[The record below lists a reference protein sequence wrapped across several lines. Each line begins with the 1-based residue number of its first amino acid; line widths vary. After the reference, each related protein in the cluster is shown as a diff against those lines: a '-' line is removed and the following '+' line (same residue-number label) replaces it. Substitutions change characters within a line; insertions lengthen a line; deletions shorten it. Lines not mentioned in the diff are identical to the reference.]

1 MTTQALRFAIATDIH
16 QDIMH
21 DGPQRLQTFLDA
33 AVQAQV
39 DMVVQLGDFCQ
50 PTEANRSFLARWE
63 ALDLPR
69 YSVLGNHDMDG
80 GFTREDAVA
89 YMSMPG
95 RYYSFDQGGWHCIV
109 LDGNDPSDPP
119 VEGYARAVAADQ
131 RAWLAA
137 DLRGT
142 DLPVLL
148 FIHQSLD
155 RGDVDGDQA
164 VLDLLAN
171 HNRAVGRR
179 QVVAVFSG
187 HHHLD
192 YAACIDDIWHVQINS
207 MSNYWMGDPFKHI
220 RYSEAIDAEFP
231 YIKYTAPYRDPL
243 YAIVCVEADGTLE
256 IEGVESE
263 WVGPTPDALGYLKA
277 HGPQLPLAGDSLR
290 PGIASRRLSAP

>member
-1 MTTQALRFAIATDIH
+1 MRTKAIYFAVATDIH
-16 QDIMH
+16 HDIMH
-21 DGPQRLQTFLDA
+21 DGPQRLQTFIA
-33 AVQAQV
+33 AATRARV

-50 PTEANRSFLARWE
+50 PTEANRPFLAQWE
-63 ALDLPR
+63 ALDLPH

-95 RYYSFDQGGWHCIV
+95 RYYSFDRGGWHCII

-119 VEGYARAVAADQ
+119 VAGYARAVAADQ

-155 RGDVDGDQA
+155 REEVDGDRA
-164 VLDLLAN
+164 VLNLLAN
-171 HNRAVGRR
+171 HNRAVGHR
-179 QVVAVFSG
+179 QIIAVFSG

-192 YAACIDDIWHVQINS
+192 YAACIDGIWHVQINS
-207 MSNYWMGDPFKHI
+207 MSNYWMGDPFKTV
-220 RYSEAIDAEFP
+220 RYSTSIDAQFP

-243 YAIVCVEADGTLE
+243 YALVRVKPDGTID

-263 WVGPTPDALGYLKA
+263 WVGPTPDALGYLNA
-277 HGPQLPLAGDSLR
+277 HGEALPFAGESLR
-290 PGIASRRLSAP
+290 PGIASRRLSPP